1 MAADASTGQTK
12 VQRNMLTFFFLSQM
26 FHNNKGQHG
35 PSHQSC
41 QNPENNPHH
50 VVVVDPD
57 HCANI
62 VNLPI
67 DGDLENGEQDTV
79 II

>member
-1 MAADASTGQTK
+1 
-12 VQRNMLTFFFLSQM
+12 M

-35 PSHQSC
+35 PGHQSC
-41 QNPENNPHH
+41 QDPQNNSHH

-57 HCANI
+57 YCANI

-67 DGDLENGEQDTV
+67 DGDLENGE
-79 II
+79 